1 MQGYD
6 SVDLSMLGRADR
18 YKILTGA
25 VVPRPIAFVTT
36 LSPSGVVNAAPFSQ
50 FVIVA
55 VDPGL
60 LGISIGPRE
69 EGTKDTLENIRATGE
84 FVINM
89 VPEHWAQIVQAAS
102 AEHARDVSEADL
114 LGLQVLPSDL
124 VQSPR
129 FVECDIQFECRTH
142 QICEFGDAPNHF
154 VIGEVVRMHVRNGML
169 CDSKIDQALH
179 RPLSRIGGRT
189 YATIGDLKQAQTVG
203 QAASARKAGSL
214 TGRTGGP

>member
-6 SVDLSMLGRADR
+6 TVDLSTLGRADR

-36 LSPSGVVNAAPFSQ
+36 LAPSGVVNAAPFSQ

-89 VPEHWAQIVQAAS
+89 VPGHWAEIVQSAS
-102 AEHARDVSEADL
+102 AEHPREVSEAEL
-114 LGLQVLPSDL
+114 LGLQLLPS
-124 VQSPR
+124 VAVEPPR
-129 FVECDIQFECRTH
+129 FAECDIQFECRTH
-142 QICEFGDAPNHF
+142 QICEFGNAPNHF
-154 VIGEVVRMHVRNGML
+154 VIGEVVRMHVREGLLSN
-169 CDSKIDQALH
+169 SKIDQSLY

-189 YATIGDLKQAQTVG
+189 YAAISDVREAQEL
-203 QAASARKAGSL
+203 SS
-214 TGRTGGP
+214 